1 MVTKII
7 IALLLFSN
15 GEMIEHTITD
25 GVGDCLA
32 KKRIMLRN
40 MPDTAQISCT
50 KVEAQI
56 ETIEGV
62 EFIRSMSKV
71 KTGEMNTPNNI
82 K

>member
-7 IALLLFSN
+7 IALLLFSQ
-15 GEMIEHTITD
+15 GTMIEHTVTD
-25 GVGDCLA
+25 GIKDCLE
-32 KKRIMLRN
+32 KKRIMKRN
-40 MPDTAQISCT
+40 MANTVQISCA

-71 KTGEMNTPNNI
+71 N
-82 K
+82 